1 MVFLSF
7 KQACFASSS
16 GQCMIKTH
24 GDPSVWRECICAAW
38 CKTNKM
44 HVSKLKLC
52 TTEWSLIDIVLA
64 KKALLLPIIQ
74 YLSAFWTDTS
84 TKSAFLHAPSPDCLK
99 LFAWGGG
106 QLQDYLCFL
115 CPWYSLWFPIMKN
128 MWSMTPDLD
137 AELGLRLISLASCRG
152 GWMEQF
158 GPSVRILLFML
169 VKRKLGWNPKTIC
182 KSLCSACGI

>member
-128 MWSMTPDLD
+128 VIHDPWLGCRIGFAFNLFSFLSGGVDGTVWSECQDFALYACQKKT
-137 AELGLRLISLASCRG
+137 
-152 GWMEQF
+152 WM
-158 GPSVRILLFML
+158 
-169 VKRKLGWNPKTIC
+169 
-182 KSLCSACGI
+182 KS